1 MPAEV
6 WKRKAGERN
15 KMTQKARQLR
25 NFGNALNFERNKLN
39 GSAFTIFIDNCEGG

>member
-25 NFGNALNFERNKLN
+25 NFGNALNFERNKLKLW
-39 GSAFTIFIDNCEGG
+39 SHPAFIMSSLH